1 MGGLDI
7 IKELAASG
15 DIKTELGIDQLILP
29 PSAPSSLEEKLKK
42 LINFGTV
49 TLFMKG
55 SPDAPRCK
63 LLLFNPYLLHLLLL
77 LLLLLLILLVFLSS
91 CLLLCVT

>member
-1 MGGLDI
+1 MNGEFVGGLDI

-15 DIKTELGIDQLILP
+15 NIKTELGIDQLILP
-29 PSAPSSLEEKLKK
+29 PSAPSTLEEKLKK
-42 LINFGTV
+42 LINLGTV

-63 LLLFNPYLLHLLLL
+63 LFPSSLTFSFLL
-77 LLLLLLILLVFLSS
+77 
-91 CLLLCVT
+91 